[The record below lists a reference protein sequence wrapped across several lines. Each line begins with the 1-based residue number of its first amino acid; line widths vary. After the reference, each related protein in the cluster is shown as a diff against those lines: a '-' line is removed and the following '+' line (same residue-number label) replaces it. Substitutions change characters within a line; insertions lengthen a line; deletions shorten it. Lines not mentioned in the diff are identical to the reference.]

1 MIWADPA
8 WFWLLL
14 ILPLVGGIQFWHF
27 RRKRIHNLTFS
38 EISVF
43 KDLPGNTLGRFFW
56 LPYAFQHVALLFLI
70 LALARPQEQNV
81 LIERSVEGIDIMLV
95 LDISS
100 SMLAEDLQP
109 NRLLACKAAAE
120 EFINMRENDRIGLVI
135 FARESFT
142 VCPPTLDY
150 RLLRKQLAGVDLG
163 MVRDGTAIGMGLATA
178 VNRLRDS
185 DAESRVIILLT
196 DGENNAGEID
206 PITAGQLAQ
215 AYGIRVHVIGAS
227 VDAPTAP
234 YPVNDPIFGTRYHQ
248 IPVAIDEDQMRAIA
262 NMTGGVYLRATDN
275 ISLLEV
281 YREIDRMETSRVDE
295 IIYRDYKDHYPRF
308 LWLAL
313 VMIVVGAALN
323 TYLYRSFSDL

>member
-1 MIWADPA
+1 MIWSSPI
-8 WFWLLL
+8 WFFALLL
-14 ILPLVGGIQFWHF
+14 VPVLVGVQYWHY
-27 RRKRIHNLTFS
+27 RRKRINTLTFS
-38 EISVF
+38 DTEF
-43 KDLPGNTLGRFFW
+43 LTELPGNRLGKLFW
-56 LPYAFQHVALLFLI
+56 MPYAFQHLALI
-70 LALARPQEQNV
+70 LLVIALARPQEQNV
-81 LIERSVEGIDIMLV
+81 MIEKNVEGIDIMLV

-109 NRLLACKAAAE
+109 NRMIACKNAID
-120 EFINMRENDRIGLVI
+120 EFITRRENDRIGLVI

-150 RLLRKQLAGVDLG
+150 RLLRQQLAGVDLG

-178 VNRLRDS
+178 VNRLRNS

-248 IPVAIDEDQMRAIA
+248 IPVAIDEEQMQAIA
-262 NMTGGVYLRATDN
+262 DMTGGVYLRATDN
-275 ISLLEV
+275 ISLREV
-281 YREIDRMETSRVDE
+281 YEQIDQMERSTVE
-295 IIYRDYKDHYPRF
+295 EVIYRDYKDRYPPYLIF
-308 LWLAL
+308 SLTFLAL
-313 VMIVVGAALN
+313 GIFWQNYTSRL
-323 TYLYRSFSDL
+323 L